1 MSFAVIMVYCL
12 LRFLNTIQST
22 TSMITD
28 LIKSHVGRFR
38 IVAFLEGMSFLI
50 LLGIAMPLKYM
61 AGKPEA
67 VQVVGMAH
75 GVLFVLYV
83 LMVFQVRSV
92 LQWSVKQTFI
102 ALAASVLP
110 FGTFY
115 VDARMLRPTGEPQQA

>member
-1 MSFAVIMVYCL
+1 
-12 LRFLNTIQST
+12 
-22 TSMITD
+22 MIAD
-28 LIKSHVGRFR
+28 LIKSQVGRFR

-67 VQVVGMAH
+67 VQIVGMAH
-75 GVLFVLYV
+75 GVLFILYV
-83 LMVFQVRSV
+83 LMVLQVRSV
-92 LQWSVKQTFI
+92 LQWSTKETLV

-115 VDARMLRPTGEPQQA
+115 VDARMVRSAAEPQQA